1 MNGTRSEQSLSF
13 LTGVLSSEYYDII
26 LKWNRK
32 RWLTIMCVSGF
43 LGISCLLIKQTPTV
57 REYMGTYLYSIVE
70 LGIKLPL
77 GVAFSIALLQSP
89 TIIKN
94 SSLLYICGLCSLELY
109 LVHMQ
114 IRMLIIK
121 DSFIQGIAIIII
133 SLLIAYSFHKMTN
146 VLFKMKF

>member
-1 MNGTRSEQSLSF
+1 MSSTRSEQSLSF
-13 LTGVLSSEYYDII
+13 LIGVLSSEYYNII

-32 RWLTIMCVSGF
+32 RWLIIMCLSGVF
-43 LGISCLLIKQTPTV
+43 GISCLLIKQIPLV
-57 REYMGTYLYSIVE
+57 REYMGTYIYSIVE

-77 GVAFSIALLQSP
+77 GIALLQSP
-89 TIIKN
+89 AIIKN
-94 SSLLYICGLCSLELY
+94 SSLLSICGLCSLELY

-121 DSFIQGIAIIII
+121 DSFIQGIAIVII

-146 VLFKMKF
+146 VLFKTKF